1 MACNLTIP
9 VLFFSVSNW
18 RGKKRRRKRDDDIN
32 NCRIRQNVDKAA
44 KIVSQKDF

>member
-18 RGKKRRRKRDDDIN
+18 RGKKRRGKRDDDIN
-32 NCRIRQNVDKAA
+32 NCRIRQNVAKAA

>member
-9 VLFFSVSNW
+9 FSSSVFLT
-18 RGKKRRRKRDDDIN
+18 GEEKKRRGKRDDDIN
-32 NCRIRQNVDKAA
+32 NYRIRQNVAKAA